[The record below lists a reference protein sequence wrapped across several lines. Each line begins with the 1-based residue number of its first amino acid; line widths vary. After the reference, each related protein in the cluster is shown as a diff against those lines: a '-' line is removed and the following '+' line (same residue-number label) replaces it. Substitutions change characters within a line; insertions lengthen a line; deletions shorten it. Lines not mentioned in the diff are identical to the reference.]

1 MKSHIRLFAFLFTAL
16 LFLATAVFAEPGKI
30 STENSGTLN
39 MRKAPDAKAKIV
51 TKIKNG
57 SIVDILES
65 SADIPEGWLQISYDG
80 KEGYV
85 LSQFVKVI
93 SSAIGQEI
101 YSNGNTLYLRESPDE
116 NAAIVG
122 MLNAQ
127 QKMSLEEI
135 DEHWALVSSNSVK
148 GYVRIEQIDNL
159 NDQPVAAATQKWEE
173 GVLQKETNLYKS
185 PDKNSEIVSTQYKG
199 IGVAISQY
207 NKTWCLV
214 QVLDENIIGFAP
226 ISVLTLTPQEKN
238 TTKVDDTKF
247 TISASGAKK
256 IAEKTLK
263 QYPGFKASNYTCL
276 QETMYSCDGIIGP
289 LYRFIYVNKKGQTI
303 YAAYI
308 HCYTGEVLYKGDYS
322 GFAYDKDIADIKIAP
337 KPSPTHEPIPAY
349 DEDGNILTEINLAP
363 MPENA
368 EHVDGTPMSEADAK
382 AIADRFLSAKYPRFS
397 EMHFDK
403 VTFQLVD
410 TPELTRRTPYYN
422 IGYFITVTDDGWI
435 EDLVQYAISIHAI
448 DGEVQTWSGP
458 GEGAG

>member
-1 MKSHIRLFAFLFTAL
+1 MKTHIRLLAFLFSIL
-16 LFLATAVFAEPGKI
+16 LLLATTVSAEPGKI
-30 STENSGTLN
+30 STDNGGTLN

-51 TKIKNG
+51 TRIKNG

-65 SADIPEGWLQISYDG
+65 SADIPEGWLHISYGG

-85 LSQFVKVI
+85 LRQYVKVV

-116 NAAIVG
+116 DAAIVG

-127 QKMSLEEI
+127 QRMSLEEI
-135 DEHWALVSSNSVK
+135 DEHWALVSNKSVK

-185 PDKNSEIVSTQYKG
+185 PDKSSEIVSTQYKG
-199 IGVAISQY
+199 TGVAISQY
-207 NKTWCLV
+207 NNKWCLV

-238 TTKVDDTKF
+238 TTKVDDSKF
-247 TISASGAKK
+247 TVSASGAKK
-256 IAEKTLK
+256 TAEKALK

-289 LYRFIYVNKKGQTI
+289 LYRFLYNNKKGQTI

-322 GFAYDKDIADIKIAP
+322 GFLYDKDVADIRT
-337 KPSPTHEPIPAY
+337 SPTPAPTPEPIPAY
-349 DEDGNILTEINLAP
+349 DDDGNLLTEINMAP
-363 MPENA
+363 ASTPEHM
-368 EHVDGTPMSEADAK
+368 EGTPMSQEEAQI
-382 AIADRFLSAKYPRFS
+382 IAERYLSARYPRFTELEYS
-397 EMHFDK
+397 KMTCHY
-403 VTFQLVD
+403 VD
-410 TPELTRRTPYYN
+410 SDIYSRTPYYSFD
-422 IGYFITVTDDGWI
+422 YFVSIEGTDV
-435 EDLVQYAISIHAI
+435 LQYSIQVHAI
-448 DGEVQTWSGP
+448 YGDIEGCSGP
-458 GEGAG
+458 EGRNG